1 MEIQHQDDGKKGR
14 YYIADNGEQ
23 LAEMTYVWV
32 GEDKFIIDHT
42 EVDERL
48 KGQGVGLKLVKA
60 AVEMAR
66 ERKVGII
73 PLCPFAK
80 SVFDKKEEFRDVLAA
95 NPR

>member
-1 MEIQHQDDGKKGR
+1 MDIQHEDDGKKGR
-14 YYIADNGEQ
+14 YYINIDGEQ

-42 EVDERL
+42 EVNEKL
-48 KGQGVGLKLVKA
+48 KGQNIGYKLVKS

-66 ERKVGII
+66 EKNVKII

-80 SVFDKKEEFRDVLAA
+80 AVMEKKPELQDVLAG
-95 NPR
+95 R